1 MIAWLRSLRGLATLL
16 AASLAAN
23 LFLGGVLAGR
33 FSGQAAQE
41 SQTRRSMQAILA
53 LLPEDKRPLVAKEFR
68 AAAPELRREFT
79 ALQAA
84 RAALAEELVKPAPD
98 TAALERGFAEVRRR
112 TTAVQAA
119 YQQALLRTV
128 PALTQEE
135 RRGVVKGLARWE
147 K

>member
-1 MIAWLRSLRGLATLL
+1 MIAWLRSARGLVTLL
-16 AASLAAN
+16 AVSVAAN

-33 FSGQAAQE
+33 YTGQAAQE
-41 SQTRRSMQAILA
+41 SPSRRGLQAILA
-53 LLPEDKRPLVAKEFR
+53 LVPEDKRPLVAKHFR
-68 AAAPELRREFT
+68 AAAPELRRDFA

-98 TAALERGFAEVRRR
+98 TAALERSFAEVRRL

-119 YQQALLRTV
+119 YQEALLRVV
-128 PALTQEE
+128 PSLSQNE
-135 RRGVVKGLARWE
+135 RRAVVQALA